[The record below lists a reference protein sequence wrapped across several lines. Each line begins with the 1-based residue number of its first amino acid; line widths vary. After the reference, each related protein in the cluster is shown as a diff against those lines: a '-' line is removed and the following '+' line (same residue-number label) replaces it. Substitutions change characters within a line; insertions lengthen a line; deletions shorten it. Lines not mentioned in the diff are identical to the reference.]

1 MRILHI
7 IESLEF
13 GGAEKVL
20 VDLANEFAKQQHA
33 VTILCLKRIGAL
45 RAAVD
50 TRVEVE
56 CLHLAEGSHYFLP
69 WRLARLIR
77 KHRYDVVHAHTWG
90 VLYESALGGLLA
102 KRPAVVFTSH
112 GNYPPPA
119 QSLLRRIKRRAR
131 LILEGHVLRRIDMTV
146 PVSDAIKQEIGARTP
161 SAHIETI
168 HNGIEV
174 LPLVT
179 PPGRPLRGNVFR
191 LITVGRMAP
200 VKNHALLLEAVAEL
214 RQDVPVQ
221 LDIVGDGPERLATE
235 QLARAL
241 GIGAHVRFLG
251 FRNDVRAYLAH
262 ADAFVITSDYEG
274 ISIAILEAMRA
285 GLPVVAT
292 DVGGIRETVIDSET
306 GLVVPPRSRPELV
319 AALRALATET
329 TRRKALGEA
338 AYAYF
343 KREFALEHMVARYRE
358 LYTRL
363 LANRGHARA

>member
-45 RAAVD
+45 RAALD
-50 TRVEVE
+50 ARVEVE
-56 CLHLAEGSHYFLP
+56 CLHLAEGSHYVLP
-69 WRLARLIR
+69 WQLARMIR
-77 KHRYDVVHAHTWG
+77 RERYDVVHAHTWG

-102 KRPAVVFTSH
+102 KSPAVVFTSH

-119 QSLLRRIKRRAR
+119 HSLLRRIKRRAR
-131 LILEGHVLRRIDMTV
+131 LVLEGRVLRRIDMTV
-146 PVSDAIKQEIGARTP
+146 PVSDAIKHEISTREPTAR
-161 SAHIETI
+161 IETI

-174 LPLVT
+174 LPLVE

-214 RQDVPVQ
+214 RNDVQVQ
-221 LDIVGDGPERLATE
+221 LDIVGDGSERAAMEKLAHS
-235 QLARAL
+235 L
-241 GIGAHVRFLG
+241 GVAGQVRFLG
-251 FRNDVRAYLAH
+251 FRNDVRAHLAH
-262 ADAFVITSDYEG
+262 ADVFVITSDYEG

-292 DVGGIRETVIDSET
+292 DVGGIRETVIDGET
-306 GLVVPPRSRPELV
+306 GIVVPPRARPELV
-319 AALRALATET
+319 TALRTLAKDTA
-329 TRRKALGEA
+329 RRKGLGEA

-343 KREFALEHMVARYRE
+343 KREFALEHMVTRYRE

-363 LANRGHARA
+363 LSARGRGHH

>member
-50 TRVEVE
+50 SRVEVE

-69 WRLARLIR
+69 WQLARFI
-77 KHRYDVVHAHTWG
+77 KAGDYDVVHAHTWG

-102 KRPAVVFTSH
+102 KTPAVVFTSH
-112 GNYPPPA
+112 GNYPPA
-119 QSLLRRIKRRAR
+119 ARSLLRRIKRRAR
-131 LILEGHVLRRIDMTV
+131 LVLERQVLRRIDMTV
-146 PVSDAIKQEIGARTP
+146 PVSNAIEAEIAARSPGAK
-161 SAHIETI
+161 IQTI

-174 LPLVT
+174 LPLVE

-191 LITVGRMAP
+191 IITVGRLAP
-200 VKNHALLLEAVAEL
+200 VKNHGLLLEAVSDLAK
-214 RQDVPVQ
+214 DMPIQ
-221 LDIVGDGPERLATE
+221 LDVVGDGPERATLE
-235 QLARAL
+235 KHAKSL

-262 ADAFVITSDYEG
+262 ADVFGITSDYEG

-292 DVGGIRETVIDSET
+292 DVGGIRETVIDGET
-306 GLVVPPRSRPELV
+306 GIVVRPRARHELV
-319 AALRALATET
+319 TALRKLAKDTA
-329 TRRKALGEA
+329 RRKTLGEA

-343 KREFALEHMVARYRE
+343 TREFALAHMVARYRD
-358 LYTRL
+358 LYARL
-363 LANRGHARA
+363 LAARGR

>member
-20 VDLANEFAKQQHA
+20 VDLANEFAKQRHTVA
-33 VTILCLKRIGAL
+33 ILCLRRIGAL

-50 TRVEVE
+50 ARVDVE
-56 CLHLAEGSHYFLP
+56 CLHLAEGSHYLLP
-69 WRLARLIR
+69 WQLARMIR
-77 KHRYDVVHAHTWG
+77 RQRYDIVHAHTWG

-102 KRPAVVFTSH
+102 KTPAVVFTSH
-112 GNYPPPA
+112 GNYPPMA
-119 QSLLRRIKRRAR
+119 QSLLRRIKRHAR
-131 LILEGHVLRRIDMTV
+131 LALEGRVLRRIDVTV
-146 PVSDAIKQEIGARTP
+146 PVSDAMKSEIAARTP
-161 SAHIETI
+161 AARIETI

-174 LPLVT
+174 LPLMEA
-179 PPGRPLRGNVFR
+179 PGRPLRDNVLR
-191 LITVGRMAP
+191 LVTVGRMAP

-214 RQDVPVQ
+214 RRDLPVQ
-221 LDIVGDGPERLATE
+221 IDIIGDGPERPAMEKLAHT
-235 QLARAL
+235 L
-241 GIGAHVRFLG
+241 GIGAQIRFLG
-251 FRNDVRAYLAH
+251 FRNDVHAYLAH

-292 DVGGIRETVIDSET
+292 DVGGIRETVIDGET
-306 GLVVPPRSRPELV
+306 GIVVPPRSRPELV
-319 AALRALATET
+319 AALRTLATDT
-329 TRRKALGEA
+329 ARRKALGEA

-343 KREFALEHMVARYRE
+343 KREFALDRMVTRYRE

-363 LANRGHARA
+363 LADRAQAHI

>member
-33 VTILCLKRIGAL
+33 ITILCLKRIGAL
-45 RAAVD
+45 RAALD
-50 TRVEVE
+50 ARVEVD
-56 CLHLAEGSHYFLP
+56 CLHLAEGSHYLLP
-69 WRLARLIR
+69 WQLAKMIR
-77 KHRYDVVHAHTWG
+77 DQGYDVVHAHTWG

-102 KRPAVVFTSH
+102 KTPAVVFTSH

-131 LILEGHVLRRIDMTV
+131 LVLEARVLRRIDMTV
-146 PVSDAIKQEIGARTP
+146 PVSDAIKHEIGAREP
-161 SAHIETI
+161 AAKIETI

-174 LPLVT
+174 LPLVE

-200 VKNHALLLEAVAEL
+200 VKNHALLLEAVAAL
-214 RQDVPVQ
+214 RQEVPVQ
-221 LDIVGDGPERLATE
+221 LDIVGDGPERAAMERLAYS
-235 QLARAL
+235 L
-241 GIGAHVRFLG
+241 GIAAQVRFLG

-262 ADAFVITSDYEG
+262 ADVFVITSDYEG

-292 DVGGIRETVIDSET
+292 DVGGIRETVIDGET
-306 GLVVPPRSRPELV
+306 GIVVPPRARTELV
-319 AALRALATET
+319 AALRALAKDTA
-329 TRRKALGEA
+329 RRKALGEA

-343 KREFALEHMVARYRE
+343 KREFALEHMVTRYRE

-363 LANRGHARA
+363 LAARAQGRK